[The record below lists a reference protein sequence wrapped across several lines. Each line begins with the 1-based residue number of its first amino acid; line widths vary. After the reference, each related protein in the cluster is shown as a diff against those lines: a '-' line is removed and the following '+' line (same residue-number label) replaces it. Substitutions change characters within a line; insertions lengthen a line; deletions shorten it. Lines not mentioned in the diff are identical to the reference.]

1 LTPTTNRRR
10 FLQTAAGTATALA
23 AGSLSVCAA
32 DDVTG
37 TTLPPPA
44 DRKLLLVLFGGGTR
58 SSESIADPEH
68 RYIPRLWKEMV
79 PRGTL
84 WTNMRVEHRVVHTN
98 CNASIKTGHWEYN
111 DLDWSKPPAHPT
123 VFEIVRR
130 ERRLPDTAAWAFV
143 YASILANTGRSTA
156 AGFGDR
162 FAANV
167 VQPPTIPRTTA
178 EGMERLMAAAR
189 ATGSPDAELKAAAQ
203 CARLARS
210 ASRIATDGLQS
221 DTVRRWVEEQ
231 YQAWRKA
238 DDTTSHDV
246 FLARLATACMKQF
259 APSVMSVDFGE
270 IDCAHY
276 GSWSR
281 YVEAIRRTDEL
292 TWQLWRAVETLP
304 AYRGKTLLLVLPD
317 HGRQLEPE
325 KGDGP
330 HLPARPAGGSAQ
342 MGTVPFF
349 RGAGFLHHSDFYTG
363 EGADEGCR
371 RVWMLALGPDVKPGQ
386 VIDRPQP
393 ITAAAATG
401 LAFLNLTASDGSAP
415 PAR

>member
-1 LTPTTNRRR
+1 LRPTTTRRE
-10 FLQTAAGTATALA
+10 FLQTAVATTAALA
-23 AGSLSVCAA
+23 GGGLSVCAA
-32 DDVTG
+32 DPIAD
-37 TTLPPPA
+37 TTLPPLA
-44 DRKLLLVLFGGGTR
+44 DRKLILVLFGGGTR
-58 SSESIADPEH
+58 ASESIADPKH

-98 CNASIKTGHWEYN
+98 CNASIKTGHWEYD

-167 VQPPTIPRTTA
+167 VEPPTIPRTTA
-178 EGMERLMAAAR
+178 EEMERLMAAAR
-189 ATGSPDAELKAAAQ
+189 ATGSSEEELKAAAQ

-210 ASRIATDGLQS
+210 ASRIATGGLQS
-221 DTVRRWVEEQ
+221 DAARRWVGEQ
-231 YQAWRKA
+231 YQAWRKE
-238 DDTTSHDV
+238 DGTTSHDV
-246 FLARLATACMKQF
+246 FLARLAAACMKQF

-292 TWQLWRAVETLP
+292 TWQLWRASETLS

-317 HGRQLEPE
+317 HGRELESS
-325 KGDGP
+325 G
-330 HLPARPAGGSAQ
+330 
-342 MGTVPFF
+342 
-349 RGAGFLHHSDFYTG
+349 GAGFLHHSDFYTDQ
-363 EGADEGCR
+363 GADEGCR
-371 RVWMLALGPDVKPGQ
+371 RVWMLALGPGVKPGQ
-386 VIDRPQP
+386 TIDRPTP
-393 ITAAAATG
+393 ITAAAATSLRFLG
-401 LAFLNLTASDGSAP
+401 LAASPGAAR
-415 PAR
+415 PAGDD